1 MSSYCHKRNFTV
13 RYSDV
18 DFHDRL
24 KPSAMLAFAQE
35 TSGSSADELGFGYD
49 DLIPFGYG
57 FIIVATCCEIY
68 KTARPKDVVTVET
81 WPLTPRHVIFERDY
95 NFRDK
100 NGGLIAS
107 MATRWCLIDL
117 TSGMLLTPDKLSA
130 HAACPYRDEH
140 TLTSPAWKIPK
151 LGDEGREAY
160 RLTVKSS
167 QLDHYFHV
175 NNTKYADFFL
185 DCFTAE
191 EQRRTVK
198 SFRISYTKQVKE
210 GEELEFFRKD
220 GEEESIFEAR
230 VGGVTTTQFAV
241 RFTGEK
247 A

>member
-1 MSSYCHKRNFTV
+1 MSSYCHRRNFTV

-24 KPSAMLAFAQE
+24 KPSALLAFAQE
-35 TSGSSADELGFGYD
+35 VAGTSADELGFGYD
-49 DLIPFGYG
+49 DLVPLGYG

-68 KTARPKDVVTVET
+68 KSVHPKDVVTAET
-81 WPLTPRHVIFERDY
+81 WPLTPRHVIYERDY

-100 NGGLIAS
+100 NGEPIAS
-107 MATRWCLIDL
+107 MASRWCLIDFA
-117 TSGMLLTPDKLSA
+117 SGTLLTPDKLAA

-140 TLTSPAWKIPK
+140 TLSAPVWKIPK

-160 RLTVKSS
+160 RLIARSS

-175 NNTKYADFFL
+175 NNTKYADLFL

-191 EQRRTVK
+191 EQSRAVK

-210 GEELEFFRKD
+210 GEELVFYRKD
-220 GEEESIFEAR
+220 GEKESILEAR
-230 VGGVTTTQFAV
+230 VGGVTTTQFALCW
-241 RFTGEK
+241 GEK
-247 A
+247 